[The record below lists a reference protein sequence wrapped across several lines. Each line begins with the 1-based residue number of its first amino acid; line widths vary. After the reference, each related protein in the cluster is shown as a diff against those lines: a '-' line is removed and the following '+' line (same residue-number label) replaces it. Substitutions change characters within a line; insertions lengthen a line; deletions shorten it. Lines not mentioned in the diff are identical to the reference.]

1 MHYKAVR
8 PGGTSFHDS
17 VTRWEVGQVT
27 TLAKGTR
34 RGRKLCGP
42 NVLHAATV
50 PAESLVGGSWPCR
63 LFAVEPK
70 GKLLTD
76 PEHPHKVG
84 CRSWLVVEE
93 LPAWQAFG
101 PNGKAVASLIERCK
115 TLTAD
120 EAKRLAAAWDAAWDA
135 AWAAA
140 WDAGR
145 DAGRAAAWAAA
156 WDAGRDAGRAI
167 VTWDLA
173 TTDGPYTIAQRDLL
187 IAPWKEVCGL
197 PETLF
202 DSKETP

>member
-63 LFAVEPK
+63 LFAVDPK

-101 PNGKAVASLIERCK
+101 PNGKAVASPIERCK
-115 TLTAD
+115 TLTAA
-120 EAKRLAAAWDAAWDA
+120 EAKRLAAAWEAA
-135 AWAAA
+135 
-140 WDAGR
+140 R
-145 DAGRAAAWAAA
+145 DDA